1 MTGDI
6 TTRPHTVNGE
16 DHLNEAMVL
25 AYLGASGYGTEAQA
39 MTEAARRYVG
49 TYQYTADRHRYLAY
63 IMPGGYWL
71 AGDCT
76 ESEERIK
83 ALSASR
89 RGGWRAGL

>member
-1 MTGDI
+1 MSGDI
-6 TTRPHTVNGE
+6 TVRAHAVSGSE
-16 DHLNEAMVL
+16 HLNEAMTL
-25 AYLGASGYGTEAQA
+25 AYLESSGYGTEARA
-39 MTEAARRYVG
+39 MADEARKFPC
-49 TYQYTADRHRYLAY
+49 TYLYTADRHRYVAY

-71 AGDCT
+71 AGDCS